1 MDPDSS
7 LLAIILSLLFSA
19 FFSGMEIAFIASNK
33 LHIELM
39 KKRGELNARILS
51 YFLEKPSRFI
61 ATMLVGNNIAL
72 VVYGIEMAQIL
83 EPHIEQHL
91 TSNDS
96 LVLLVQTIISTLIV
110 LVTAEF
116 IPKVLFSINANRFV
130 RLFVIPAALSYFGLY
145 FFVSLVVSLS
155 NFLLKKVMR
164 VELLDQKR
172 VFGRVDLQQYLEE
185 HANTAKEKNLLE
197 TEIQIFQNALDFS
210 KVKARECMVP
220 RNEIVAME
228 VGENINKLT
237 KTFVE
242 TGFSKILI
250 FKDNIDQIIGYTHS
264 YELFKQPKNI
274 KSILLPI
281 ALVPET
287 MTANDILNLFI
298 KERKSIAL
306 VIDEFGGTSGLL
318 TIEDIIEEIFGE
330 IQDEHDL
337 LEHKEVQVS
346 ENQFIFSGRHE
357 IDYLNDKYN
366 LNLPE
371 SDDYETLS
379 GYIVNHCESIPK
391 LNEQIKVG
399 PFIFEILEV
408 EQTRVETV
416 KLFWQP

>member
-1 MDPDSS
+1 MDPDRS

-185 HANTAKEKNLLE
+185 HANTAKEKNQLE

-220 RNEIVAME
+220 RNEIIAME

-274 KSILLPI
+274 KSILLPV

-330 IQDEHDL
+330 IHDEHDL

-391 LNEQIKVG
+391 LNEQIKVE

>member
-7 LLAIILSLLFSA
+7 LLTIILSLLFSA
-19 FFSGMEIAFIASNK
+19 FFSGMEIAFVASNK

-51 YFLEKPSRFI
+51 YFLETPSRFI

-72 VVYGIEMAQIL
+72 VVYGIEMAKIL
-83 EPHIEQHL
+83 EPYIENHF
-91 TSNDS
+91 TANDS
-96 LVLLVQTIISTLIV
+96 FVLFGQTIVSTLIV

-116 IPKVLFSINANRFV
+116 VPKVLFSINANRFV
-130 RLFVIPAALSYFGLY
+130 RLFAAPAALCYFGLY
-145 FFVSLVVSLS
+145 FFVSLVVSIS
-155 NFLLKKVMR
+155 NFVLKKLMR
-164 VELLDQKR
+164 IKLLDQKR
-172 VFGRVDLQQYLEE
+172 VFGRVDLQQYIEE
-185 HANTAKEKNLLE
+185 HATTVKDKNQLDP
-197 TEIQIFQNALDFS
+197 EIQIFQNALDFS

-220 RNEIVAME
+220 RNEIVAMDIDE
-228 VGENINKLT
+228 DIKKLT
-237 KTFVE
+237 NKFVE

-250 FKDNIDQIIGYTHS
+250 YRDNIDQIIGYTHS
-264 YELFKQPKNI
+264 YELFKQPINI
-274 KSILLPI
+274 KSILLPV

-287 MTANDILNLFI
+287 MTANEILNLFI

-337 LEHKEVQVS
+337 IDYEETKVS
-346 ENQFIFSGRHE
+346 ENEFVFSGRHE
-357 IDYLNDKYN
+357 IDYLNEKYN

-379 GYIVNHCESIPK
+379 GLIVNHCESIPK
-391 LNEQIKVG
+391 PNEQIKVG
-399 PFIFEILEV
+399 SFVLQILKV
-408 EQTRVETV
+408 AQARVETV
-416 KLFWQP
+416 KLFWPP